1 MADLLAER
9 GMSII
14 TTVPINRNMPPVPLL
29 TEKGV
34 PISLGC
40 DSMFDSWG
48 HLEMLI
54 FLKE

>member
-29 TEKGV
+29 TERV
-34 PISLGC
+34 FP
-40 DSMFDSWG
+40 
-48 HLEMLI
+48 
-54 FLKE
+54 FL